1 MKTLVFVL
9 VFVNLLFYAL
19 IEGYFGHP
27 GNPDAG
33 RVEQQL
39 AADRVRIVAR
49 GDQPPPKA
57 SGKAAEKAAAEDD
70 APPRN
75 AEPEEMCLVWERL
88 PAAEADRLASTLAE
102 KFAGVRVERRAV
114 ASEGTGWWVFVP
126 PQASKAEAEKKAG
139 ELKDLAI
146 KDFFIIQEGPNRF
159 GISLGVFSTEK
170 GGQDRLAELKA
181 KGVKSAKVGP
191 RPGKETLYSL
201 QARGPLARRA
211 DVQDVAGDLVPKTPP
226 QACK

>member
-1 MKTLVFVL
+1 M
-9 VFVNLLFYAL
+9 
-19 IEGYFGHP
+19 
-27 GNPDAG
+27 
-33 RVEQQL
+33 
-39 AADRVRIVAR
+39 
-49 GDQPPPKA
+49 
-57 SGKAAEKAAAEDD
+57 
-70 APPRN
+70 
-75 AEPEEMCLVWERL
+75 
-88 PAAEADRLASTLAE
+88 
-102 KFAGVRVERRAV
+102 RVERRAV

>member
-33 RVEQQL
+33 RVDQQL

-49 GDQPPPKA
+49 GDQLPPKA
-57 SGKAAEKAAAEDD
+57 SGKAAEKAAAEDEK
-70 APPRN
+70 PQSS
-75 AEPEEMCLVWERL
+75 EPEEMCLAWERL

-114 ASEGTGWWVFVP
+114 ASEGSGWWVFVP
-126 PQASKAEAEKKAG
+126 PQASKADADKKAG
-139 ELKDLAI
+139 ELKDLEI

-170 GGQDRLAELKA
+170 GGQDRLTELKA

-201 QARGPLARRA
+201 QARGPLAQRG
-211 DVQDVAGDLVPKTPP
+211 DVQEMASGLVPKTPA